1 LVYRWHALV
10 ELVLLLQLESEEPLI
25 PVHDSGLK
33 FDWDIVSYDL
43 EEAIAET
50 TISYFFYEV
59 RLCCSITAKKL

>member
-1 LVYRWHALV
+1 
-10 ELVLLLQLESEEPLI
+10 
-25 PVHDSGLK
+25 
-33 FDWDIVSYDL
+33 VSYDL